1 MYEIILYDTEDERCP
16 VQELLDS
23 LEPKLLA
30 KTLRTIDLLEMN
42 GPLLREPYS
51 KPLENGIFELRTKQG
66 SDITRVLYFFI
77 VGKKEVLSNGFIK
90 NRRRHQRQKKNWQ
103 RSIKQ
108 IMNGGMAMSSYK
120 DYKKRAL
127 QNPEVKAEYDAL
139 QPEYDIIQAMIDA
152 RVQQNM
158 TQKDLSAK
166 TGITQAD
173 ISRIE
178 NGTRNPS
185 LSMVKKLAHG
195 LGMQLKLEFVPMPT
209 KNKM

>member
-1 MYEIILYDTEDERCP
+1 
-16 VQELLDS
+16 
-23 LEPKLLA
+23 
-30 KTLRTIDLLEMN
+30 
-42 GPLLREPYS
+42 
-51 KPLENGIFELRTKQG
+51 
-66 SDITRVLYFFI
+66 
-77 VGKKEVLSNGFIK
+77 
-90 NRRRHQRQKKNWQ
+90 
-103 RSIKQ
+103 
-108 IMNGGMAMSSYK
+108 MNGGMTMSNYN

-127 QNPEVKAEYDAL
+127 QNPKVKVEYDAL

-185 LSMVKKLAHG
+185 LSMMKKLAQG
-195 LGMQLKLEFVPMPT
+195 LGMQLKLEFVPMST
-209 KNKM
+209 KSKI

>member
-1 MYEIILYDTEDERCP
+1 MVVKFLEVNRNIAEIMRNIIWKSVWNY
-16 VQELLDS
+16 LDNM
-23 LEPKLLA
+23 LN
-30 KTLRTIDLLEMN
+30 TTYYN
-42 GPLLREPYS
+42 Y
-51 KPLENGIFELRTKQG
+51 
-66 SDITRVLYFFI
+66 
-77 VGKKEVLSNGFIK
+77 KE
-90 NRRRHQRQKKNWQ
+90 

-185 LSMVKKLAHG
+185 LSMVKKLAQG